1 MPSYSCKDIKDKTW
15 KAFLWKTNLV
25 TSIVN
30 IKTTQYP
37 LLMFSLD

>member
-1 MPSYSCKDIKDKTW
+1 MPSYFYKGIKDKTW
-15 KAFLWKTNLV
+15 KAFVWKAILV